1 MATTPLP
8 TLIVGGGI
16 GGLAAALS
24 VARAG
29 REVHLLERAA
39 EFTEIGAGLQFGPNA
54 IRMLD
59 RLGLLTELLDVAVL
73 PRHGVM
79 RHAITADPLTTLDLG
94 GAFRERYG
102 YPYVVVHRSDLLS
115 ILVEACRAEPLVRLE
130 NNRVVAEAW
139 ADEDSAGVRCE
150 DGATYRAELLVGADG
165 LHSVVRKLVSV
176 DQPVPSGFVAYRG
189 ALPMSEVRTEVSNDD
204 VVLWVGPGLH
214 LIQYPVRRGELY
226 NQVAVF
232 RSDSFGRGDEPVG
245 PVEELFGRF
254 GEACEEVQRHVSRI
268 ETGRCWPIYDRDPLP
283 TWVHG
288 RAVLLGDAAHPM
300 LQYLGQGA
308 CQALE
313 DALALGEA
321 VRGSGTDIG
330 KAVKSYDAV
339 RVPRA
344 GLCQTRARLW
354 GQVWHT
360 GDPVTLGLRDRYMRA
375 RRPDDYS
382 ELDWLYAAES
392 AVLSS

>member
-1 MATTPLP
+1 MTTTVP

-16 GGLAAALS
+16 GGLAAALA

-29 REVHLLERAA
+29 RAVHLLERAA

-59 RLGLLTELLDVAVL
+59 RLGLLSELLEVAVL

-79 RHAITADPLTTLDLG
+79 RHAITAEPLTTLDLG

-115 ILVEACRAEPLVRLE
+115 ILVDACRAEPGIQLE
-130 NNRVVAEAW
+130 NNKAVVEAR
-139 ADEDSAGVRCE
+139 ADGEAAQVRCA
-150 DGATYRAELLVGADG
+150 DGSAYRAELLVGADG
-165 LHSVVRKLVSV
+165 LRSVVRTLVS
-176 DQPVPSGFVAYRG
+176 DDEPVPSGYVAYRG
-189 ALPMSEVRTEVSNDD
+189 ALPMHEVQTEVDNDD

-232 RSDSFGRGDEPVG
+232 RSESFRRGDEVVG
-245 PVEELFGRF
+245 PVGELFGRF
-254 GEACEEVQRHVSRI
+254 SETCEEVQRHVSRI
-268 ETGRCWPIYDRDPLP
+268 ETARSWPIYDRDPIP

-288 RAVLLGDAAHPM
+288 PAVLLGDAAHPM

-313 DALALGEA
+313 DALALGDA
-321 VRGSGTDIG
+321 VGAYGGDIT
-330 KAVKSYDAV
+330 KAVQAYDSV

-344 GLCQTRARLW
+344 GLCQTRARMW
-354 GQVWHT
+354 GEVWHT
-360 GDPVTLGLRDRYMRA
+360 NDPVTLGLRDRYMHSRE
-375 RRPDDYS
+375 PDDYS
-382 ELDWLYAAES
+382 ELDWLYAADS
-392 AVLSS
+392 VAVPA

>member
-1 MATTPLP
+1 MGTAPLP

-59 RLGLLTELLDVAVL
+59 RLGLLAELLDVAVL

-94 GAFRERYG
+94 SAFRERYG

-150 DGATYRAELLVGADG
+150 DGVTYRAELLVGADG

-232 RSDSFGRGDEPVG
+232 RSDSFGRGAEPVG

-360 GDPVTLGLRDRYMRA
+360 GDPVTLGLRDRYMRS

>member
-1 MATTPLP
+1 MGTAPLP

-94 GAFRERYG
+94 SAFRERYG

-165 LHSVVRKLVSV
+165 LHSVVRKLISV

-232 RSDSFGRGDEPVG
+232 RSDSFGRGAEPVG

-254 GEACEEVQRHVSRI
+254 SEACEEVQRHVSRI

-360 GDPVTLGLRDRYMRA
+360 GDPVTLGLRDRYMRS